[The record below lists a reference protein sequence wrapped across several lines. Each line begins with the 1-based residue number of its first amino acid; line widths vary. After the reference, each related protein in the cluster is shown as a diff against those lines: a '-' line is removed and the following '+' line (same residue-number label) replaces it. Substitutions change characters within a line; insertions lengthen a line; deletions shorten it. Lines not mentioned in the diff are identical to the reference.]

1 MKQPMAFDYHGCGD
15 NSMMKTCSKALKASL
30 VIVTLL
36 WPSLA
41 GLFMPVCA
49 QRKAPGGPTDPKELE
64 TFLDAIF
71 KEQMEKQRIPGAAFV
86 FVKDGRVFFSKGYGF
101 ANLER
106 QQRVVPER
114 TIFRIGSISKV
125 LTATAVVQLADRGK
139 VNLRKDVNR
148 YLTRLKV
155 PATYTEPVTAAHLL
169 AHTAGFD
176 EIRPGTQGPSA
187 ESVLPL
193 ADFLRTRLVRVRPP
207 GETIAYSTYGITLAG
222 LLVEEVSGMSF
233 ESYLAKNIWRPLG
246 MERTSI
252 TVPAALRDDL
262 ALGYEYVDGTNQP
275 QAYEWYHTTPA
286 SSVNSTAA
294 DMARFVI
301 AHLQNGRLGKA
312 RIMSE
317 RGARDMHRQHA
328 TGHPRLPGFAYGFY
342 EDDYQ
347 GLRMIEHGGNMAGF
361 SSLMVLLP
369 ERDAGFFMV
378 NHHEGSNLRDT
389 VKWALLERYYP
400 PKHAP
405 RVPRPKTDLKARAPL
420 FEGTYRWNVYCRTC
434 GPRPLGQALKVTGNP
449 DDTLSINGKRWIEI
463 EPLFFVRED
472 GGAKVAFR
480 MDASGKI
487 THLFAGGFWVFEKM
501 P

>member
-1 MKQPMAFDYHGCGD
+1 
-15 NSMMKTCSKALKASL
+15 MKTRPNIFLKLRA
-30 VIVTLL
+30 VIAPLL
-36 WPSLA
+36 WLA
-41 GLFMPVCA
+41 LTASHPPVYP
-49 QRKAPGGPTDPKELE
+49 QRKSVSGPTDPQELE
-64 TFLDAIF
+64 RFLDAIF
-71 KEQMEKQRIPGAAFV
+71 TEQVEKQHIPGAVFV

-106 QQRVVPER
+106 RQRVVPEQ
-114 TIFRIGSISKV
+114 TIFRIGSTSKV
-125 LTATAVVQLADRGK
+125 FTANAVVQLADRGRIR
-139 VNLRKDVNR
+139 LQTDVNR
-148 YLTRLKV
+148 HLTKLKV
-155 PATYTEPVTAAHLL
+155 AATYPEPVRVAHLL
-169 AHTAGFD
+169 THTAGFD

-187 ESVLPL
+187 EGVLPL

-233 ESYLAKNIWRPLG
+233 ESYLAKNIWQPLG
-246 MERTSI
+246 MDRTSI
-252 TVPAALRDDL
+252 TVPAPLMDDL
-262 ALGYEYVDGTNQP
+262 ALGYEYVNGTNQP

-286 SSVNSTAA
+286 SSINSTAT
-294 DMARFVI
+294 DMARFMI
-301 AHLQNGRLGKA
+301 AHLQNGRLGNS

-317 RGARDMHRQHA
+317 RATRDMHRRHA
-328 TGHPRLPGFAYGFY
+328 TGDPRLPGFAYGFY
-342 EDDYQ
+342 EDDHQ

-369 ERDAGFFMV
+369 ERNAGFFMV
-378 NHHEGSNLRDT
+378 NHHENSNLRDT

-405 RVPRPKTDLKARAPL
+405 HVPQPKTNLKARAPL
-420 FEGTYRWNVYCRTC
+420 FEGTYRWNIYCRTC
-434 GPRPLGQALKVTGNP
+434 GPRPLGLVLKVTGNP
-449 DDTLSINGKRWIEI
+449 DGTLSVNGRRWIEV

-487 THLFAGGFWVFEKM
+487 THLFAGGFWVFETM